1 MGGIPESSP
10 IQSDAG
16 GNGGQSLF
24 GAPRARAEEPEHA
37 PAASLLRGSDEFRAS
52 APDMG
57 AMGVVQACV
66 LDGIAEALG
75 VPRRAS
81 LAPRAW
87 DLARDPRGRAEQIA
101 AEASQL
107 LQRAI
112 ASGRADAGTALVTGA
127 QAGMQ
132 QAVEVIERIG
142 HLDGPGGVAV
152 ASLFEAWGDQLARLV
167 GAFDHDHIDEVLE
180 RLRRRPNSGP
190 PREDS

>member
-1 MGGIPESSP
+1 MGGIPETSP

-16 GNGGQSLF
+16 GSGGQGLYG
-24 GAPRARAEEPEHA
+24 GARARASDDETPQ
-37 PAASLLRGSDEFRAS
+37 ASSNLLRGHDEFRTS

-81 LAPRAW
+81 LAPRTW
-87 DLARDPRGRAEQIA
+87 DLSGDPRGRAEQIA
-101 AEASQL
+101 AEASHL

-112 ASGRADAGTALVTGA
+112 AGGRADAGTALVQGA

-132 QAVEVIERIG
+132 QAVEVIERLG

-167 GAFDHDHIDEVLE
+167 GAFDHDHIDDVLA
-180 RLRRRPNSGP
+180 RLRGRTD
-190 PREDS
+190 EQA